1 MAIAFFSA
9 ISISFLNGLYKYPM
23 FYRGGFTATKES
35 AVVFILLWGFVFG
48 SGVLFMKY
56 SVAKKG
62 NGTFS
67 VTLLYAGLLGEYVL
81 FSFENKLFK
90 HISNIVSLRI

>member
-1 MAIAFFSA
+1 
-9 ISISFLNGLYKYPM
+9 
-23 FYRGGFTATKES
+23 
-35 AVVFILLWGFVFG
+35 
-48 SGVLFMKY
+48 MKY